1 MPNQDITTGEIKEY
15 LKEHAVVKEDL
26 NGLATKEDLNGLATN
41 LRETK
46 EELQREMGKM
56 KQDLLDG
63 MDDKLSNLR
72 GDLVVL
78 MRKEDVKLRELV
90 NMLHAKNILTDP
102 EVKRILTMEPFSQL
116 MV

>member
-1 MPNQDITTGEIKEY
+1 MPNQDITTGEIMEF